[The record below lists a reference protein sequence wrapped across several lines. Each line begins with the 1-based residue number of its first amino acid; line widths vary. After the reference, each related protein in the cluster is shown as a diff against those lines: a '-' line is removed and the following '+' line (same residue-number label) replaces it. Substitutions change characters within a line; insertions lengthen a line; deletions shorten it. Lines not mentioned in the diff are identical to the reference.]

1 MKNLLIKVTGVLLI
15 FTILIFS
22 TNISKATNSNDYT
35 AEQNQKNANNAKIKE
50 IEEREKEVEK
60 IKDTT
65 LKEVE
70 KLNIEISEYESQIE
84 ELDEKIDET
93 QAKIDEAQAQLEK
106 AQDDYKKQK
115 NMLEAR
121 LVAIYEAGETSYL
134 DFLLSSEN
142 LTDLI
147 SNYYLVTEIASYD
160 TELLNSIK

>member
-147 SNYYLVTEIASYD
+147 YNYYLVT
-160 TELLNSIK
+160 